1 MKNISKNGKRIL
13 AVVAAAVVGT
23 GAVFGIGTAVRKT
36 TSSSVLVIPVS
47 SVNYSIWMGSE
58 NSVSGMITSEAEQ
71 AVYVSDTVKVQEVLV
86 KEGQAVHKGD
96 PLLRYDTKSTRLSL
110 EKEQINRERIEL
122 GIEVARENIK
132 TLERISPISD
142 GDGGFFLPG
151 DFDMMAAYEEAIEKA
166 EVYKKMLKAD
176 AKPVNND
183 PEDLTLGTEDNPYV
197 FLCEGDSVTVTSDF
211 IKKWQRVAKKS
222 KLDKL
227 YVALQTRDKT
237 KALVRAWVAD
247 IMSMDPEF
255 SLEVD
260 LTTGQVGFAAGNDQV
275 KIAKLLHKLLAD
287 IPEDERAAWLGV
299 MLDKLMIFS
308 EREEGSG
315 KRGRLLAETINE
327 LGKEDQKEL
336 AAAAAL
342 LDEETLSVLFKNLTP
357 EQISG
362 VEEEAAASVLSMLLE
377 NMTEEQIRALDG
389 DVLAGFLSKL
399 SAEQLTSLSTET
411 LCQVLGAL
419 DGEQLQ
425 AVIEG
430 LSDEKRQEI
439 REILKR
445 YEEEHGQGQGSGEGG
460 EGQGQGGSG
469 DNGGGDNG
477 GGSGSGD
484 NGGGSGSGD
493 NGGGSGSGDN
503 GGGSGSGDNGG
514 GSGNNE
520 GGSGDGG
527 SGNNE
532 GGSGGG
538 GSGNNEGGSGDGGS
552 GNNEGGSGDSGSGN
566 NEGGSGDS
574 GSGNNEGGSGD
585 GGSGNNEGGSG
596 DGGSGNNEGGSDDGG
611 NGGGSDDAGQGTSNS
626 RNGSAAAADAA
637 GAPSTAQAP
646 LGTGGSSGGSL
657 IDSDATYTS
666 EELAQA
672 KRDEKKK
679 LLGLELDLKES
690 EIKIKQAQRAIDSGV
705 VTANMNGVVTSVS
718 EADAPPSDGSAFLT
732 LSGAEGLYVRSG
744 IKESLFGQ
752 LSEGDFVTVTSWQ
765 NGNQYDAQI
774 KSISPYP
781 DSTGMFGDGSQT
793 YYPFTANIL
802 DDNAN
807 FESGEWVEVAYTASV
822 KKDDGAKTITLPKMF
837 VREED
842 NRKYVYIRGTDGK
855 LSKQYIVTGTLS
867 DAGYEVLSGISESD
881 WIAFP
886 YGKNVKEGAKTREG
900 SISDFYGG

>member
-315 KRGRLLAETINE
+315 KRGRLLAETIGE

-503 GGGSGSGDNGG
+503 GGGSG
-514 GSGNNE
+514 
-520 GGSGDGG
+520 
-527 SGNNE
+527 
-532 GGSGGG
+532 
-538 GSGNNEGGSGDGGS
+538 
-552 GNNEGGSGDSGSGN
+552 
-566 NEGGSGDS
+566 
-574 GSGNNEGGSGD
+574 
-585 GGSGNNEGGSG
+585 
-596 DGGSGNNEGGSDDGG
+596 NNEGGSDDGG

-732 LSGAEGLYVRSG
+732 LSGSEGLYVRSG

>member
-315 KRGRLLAETINE
+315 KRGRLLAETIGE

-469 DNGGGDNG
+469 DNGGGSGSGDNG
-477 GGSGSGD
+477 GGSGSGDNDGGSGSGD

-503 GGGSGSGDNGG
+503 G
-514 GSGNNE
+514 
-520 GGSGDGG
+520 
-527 SGNNE
+527 
-532 GGSGGG
+532 
-538 GSGNNEGGSGDGGS
+538 
-552 GNNEGGSGDSGSGN
+552 
-566 NEGGSGDS
+566 
-574 GSGNNEGGSGD
+574 

-732 LSGAEGLYVRSG
+732 LSGSEGLYVRSG

>member
-142 GDGGFFLPG
+142 GDGGFSRPG
-151 DFDMMAAYEEAIEKA
+151 DFGMMAAYEEAIEKA

-315 KRGRLLAETINE
+315 KRGRLLAETIGE

-532 GGSGGG
+532 GGSGEG
-538 GSGNNEGGSGDGGS
+538 GSGNNEGGSD
-552 GNNEGGSGDSGSGN
+552 
-566 NEGGSGDS
+566 DS

-596 DGGSGNNEGGSDDGG
+596 EGGSGNNEGGSDGGSGNNEGGSDDGG

-732 LSGAEGLYVRSG
+732 LSGSEGLYVRSG

>member
-315 KRGRLLAETINE
+315 KRGRLLAETIGE

-469 DNGGGDNG
+469 DNGGGSGSGDNG

-484 NGGGSGSGD
+484 NDGGSGSGD

-532 GGSGGG
+532 GGSG
-538 GSGNNEGGSGDGGS
+538 DGGS
-552 GNNEGGSGDSGSGN
+552 GNNEGGNEGGGGDSGSGN

-732 LSGAEGLYVRSG
+732 LSGSEGLYVRSG

>member
-315 KRGRLLAETINE
+315 KRGRLLAETIGE

-503 GGGSGSGDNGG
+503 GGGSG
-514 GSGNNE
+514 NNE

-532 GGSGGG
+532 GGSGEG
-538 GSGNNEGGSGDGGS
+538 GSGNNEGGS
-552 GNNEGGSGDSGSGN
+552 
-566 NEGGSGDS
+566 
-574 GSGNNEGGSGD
+574 
-585 GGSGNNEGGSG
+585 

-732 LSGAEGLYVRSG
+732 LSGSEGLYVRSG